1 MGRIGLAG
9 RQVKFLSV
17 RLSVSDLQHDEEL
30 LNQFLD
36 SKRIRKIVPSLV
48 QANPPFW
55 SIYVEW
61 MEDGAEEQISREE
74 KFLVE
79 DPSLL
84 NEEERTLYEK
94 LREWRRE
101 QARRQSVEEYIIF
114 HNSHLATIA
123 RVKPRNEPDLL
134 RIHGIRYRKM
144 DQFGRDV
151 LRIVEEHL
159 KSTVK
164 SQV

>member
-1 MGRIGLAG
+1 M
-9 RQVKFLSV
+9 KFLSV
-17 RLSVSDLQHDEEL
+17 RLSVSDIQHDEEL

-36 SKRIRKIVPSLV
+36 SKRIRKIIPSLV

-55 SIYVEW
+55 SVYVEW
-61 MEDGAEEQISREE
+61 IEDGIGEQGSREE
-74 KFLVE
+74 KVSVA

-84 NEEERTLYEK
+84 NDEERTLYEK
-94 LREWRRE
+94 LREWRQE
-101 QARRQSVEEYIIF
+101 VARREKVEEYIIF

-123 RVKPRNEPDLL
+123 RVKPRNESDLL

-144 DQFGRDV
+144 DQFGSDV
-151 LRIVEEHL
+151 LLVVDEHL
-159 KSTVK
+159 KATGK